1 MVCSSCGCCK
11 TNQRTRVALSVSVSG
26 GGFGVSGAS
35 AVAVLGATALEGRGW
50 ASDSAVG
57 CKAPMGGFGGA
68 VPA

>member
-1 MVCSSCGCCK
+1 M
-11 TNQRTRVALSVSVSG
+11 SG

>member
-1 MVCSSCGCCK
+1 M
-11 TNQRTRVALSVSVSG
+11 SG

-57 CKAPMGGFGGA
+57 CKAPMGGFGEAVEFVQSGA
-68 VPA
+68 GAGQHAFF